1 MTTRTV
7 AKQGPIKVIV
17 DRNEA
22 DKINENHKSSLFI
35 YTAKSHDTVD
45 MYGYIDT
52 YTYRDGWMDGWMDGW
67 KGMVLVCLWVTGTS
81 RTLQACSAQ
90 GKVGKGWKNC
100 QRLSICCKDRT
111 GAVWKYMVNE

>member
-52 YTYRDGWMDGWMDGW
+52 YTYIDGWMDGWERDGF
-67 KGMVLVCLWVTGTS
+67 GLP
-81 RTLQACSAQ
+81 
-90 GKVGKGWKNC
+90 VGNGH
-100 QRLSICCKDRT
+100 
-111 GAVWKYMVNE
+111 